1 MTYWELET
9 ETWELYPDDHYD
21 GARQMVQRGRVQRL
35 EKSFSLKS
43 IEKDNTP

>member
-9 ETWELYPDDHYD
+9 EAWEILSDDHYD

-35 EKSFSLKS
+35 EKSFLLKS